1 MGGNGT
7 DDSGDKQKGVVVFP
21 YPCSMRE
28 SIYRGEWEERGVEL
42 VGEPFS
48 R

>member
-1 MGGNGT
+1 V
-7 DDSGDKQKGVVVFP
+7 GDGAVDFGDRQKGEVVFP
-21 YPCSMRE
+21 YPCSIRE

-48 R
+48 G